1 MAAETA
7 GPLPMLALALVI
19 IPLGIVAS
27 MTLDRL
33 AKPRSAGVVRP
44 LPIIAI
50 HIGLFLCIWSSVWLI
65 SGRAGFA
72 LALTLAGQYLVIAVS
87 NAKFRA
93 LREPFVFSD
102 FGLFSQAFRF
112 PRLYLPFLGVA
123 RTTAAGLGLAGA
135 VGIGLFL
142 EHPGPVGLTS
152 SAPVL
157 GCGLALLLIG
167 TRLASTP
174 TMEPVVD
181 LVTIG
186 LFPSLWLYWQAERAP
201 LPMPP
206 ERPWLARLPALT
218 TNLDHAELPDL
229 VVVQSESFFDARRLY
244 PGVRSDLF
252 GHFDA
257 LSAQALAHG
266 RLQVPAWGAN
276 TMRTEF
282 AVLTGIPEATLGVHR
297 FNPYRRFAESGPLAL
312 PQQLRRLGY
321 RTVCIHPHPAGFFG
335 RDRIFPR
342 LGFDAFIDIAAFADA
357 PRVGP
362 YIADAAVR
370 AKIAEVLGSAAGP
383 TFIFAITMENH
394 GPLHLEQVNAGDVGH
409 LYQNPPPPGWEDL
422 TVYLR
427 HLANA
432 DQMLRDLA
440 ALLNSR
446 PRPGLLCWFGDH
458 VPSLPKVYGDLAFTD
473 ASTDYLIWSGARNG
487 LPAVDIDAHQLPGV
501 LVTTLA
507 KIARATGTRPGRA

>member
-1 MAAETA
+1 MAAEPA
-7 GPLPMLALALVI
+7 GPLTMLALALVV
-19 IPLGIVAS
+19 IPLGIVTS

-33 AKPRSAGVVRP
+33 AQPRGAGIVRP
-44 LPIIAI
+44 LPMVAI
-50 HIGLFLCIWSSVWLI
+50 HIGLLVCIWSLVWLI
-65 SGRAGFA
+65 SGRPVFA
-72 LALTLAGQYLVIAVS
+72 LAFTLAGQYLVIAVS

-102 FGLFSQAFRF
+102 FSLFSQAFRF

-123 RTTAAGLGLAGA
+123 RAAAAGLGLAGA
-135 VGIGLFL
+135 VGIGMFL
-142 EHPGPVGLTS
+142 EHPWPAGLTP
-152 SAPVL
+152 SAAML

-167 TRLASTP
+167 TRLASTT
-174 TMEPVVD
+174 TMDPIAD
-181 LVTIG
+181 LAAIG
-186 LFPSLWLYWQAERAP
+186 LFPSLWLYWQAEHAP
-201 LPMPP
+201 LPTPP
-206 ERPWLARLPALT
+206 ERPWLEQVPALS
-218 TNLDHAELPDL
+218 TNLDDTKLPDL

-244 PGVRSDLF
+244 PGVQSDLF

-321 RTVCIHPHPAGFFG
+321 HTVCIHPHTAGFFG
-335 RDRIFPR
+335 RDRVFPR
-342 LGFDAFIDIAAFADA
+342 LGFDTFLDIAAFAEA
-357 PRVGP
+357 TRIGP
-362 YIADAAVR
+362 YVADAAVT
-370 AKIAEVLGSAAGP
+370 AKIAEVLGSARVP
-383 TFIFAITMENH
+383 TFVFAITMENH
-394 GPLHLEQVNAGDVGH
+394 GPLHLEQVNPEDVGR

-440 ALLNSR
+440 ELLKPR

-458 VPSLPKVYGDLAFTD
+458 VPSLPKVYRDLAFTD
-473 ASTDYLIWSGARNG
+473 ASTDYLIWSGARDG
-487 LPAVDIDAHQLPGV
+487 LPAVDIDAYQLPEV
-501 LVTTLA
+501 LLTALVKAARTTGA
-507 KIARATGTRPGRA
+507 ATGRA